1 VIEARMQELFPY
13 ALGVVTE
20 TFDQYEDGVT
30 PFGLELS
37 TFADYATA
45 QFGKRYDRI
54 ARSRGTSLAE
64 VDAVAES
71 DPDL

>member
-1 VIEARMQELFPY
+1 VIEERMQELFPY

-30 PFGLELS
+30 PFGLEAS

-54 ARSRGTSLAE
+54 ARSRGKTLAQIE
-64 VDAVAES
+64 KEAES
-71 DPDL
+71 E